1 MQLGERGTSGRSE
14 SSASPFTAQAFPP
27 AEGWM
32 IKRAFVEGDPGGEDA
47 ASAKEGRLGIK
58 LSMMKYY

>member
-1 MQLGERGTSGRSE
+1 
-14 SSASPFTAQAFPP
+14 
-27 AEGWM
+27 M
-32 IKRAFVEGDPGGEDA
+32 IKRAFIEGDPGGEDA